1 MKSSTIGTSKMFAV
15 LAMVASLITATLV
28 QAQARSSSEQIK
40 AFFAAQGCAI
50 GPTTIAAAAADGIDP
65 AAIEAYAAVARAN
78 PHTVKT
84 GDWLVLSPEVC
95 EIRPPNVT
103 SEIRL
108 SDPEVIQNLSAID
121 AYAKDGDIGCFLAG
135 PGLSDTVKVS
145 RNWSNDKANLEYLRF
160 LSASIISG
168 ELSFYSPSPL
178 RTPPGFIVTSGKC
191 ADIPQIADIKH
202 SHDLLMR
209 HFGALI
215 RADAAGEAICE
226 SNGGVPSWKFDEV
239 AEQIMDSK
247 APNAWL
253 GFEIKIIAMGAEWY
267 DGMTAT
273 DKGIPRPPLC
283 RYSSRMSAGTIPNAS
298 NP

>member
-1 MKSSTIGTSKMFAV
+1 MLAT
-15 LAMVASLITATLV
+15 LAMITSLITVTP
-28 QAQARSSSEQIK
+28 AQASSNSSSSSERIK
-40 AFFAAQGCAI
+40 VFFAGQGCAI
-50 GPTTIAAAAADGIDP
+50 GPTTIAAAVAHGIDP
-65 AAIEAYAAVARAN
+65 AAIEAYVVVARAN
-78 PHTVKT
+78 PNTVKT
-84 GDWLVLSPEVC
+84 GDWLVLSPKVC
-95 EIRPPNVT
+95 EIHPPNVT

-121 AYAKDGDIGCFLAG
+121 AYAKDGDIGCFLDG
-135 PGLSDTVKVS
+135 PGLSDAVKVS
-145 RNWSNDKANLEYLRF
+145 RNWTNDKANLEYLRF

-168 ELSFYSPSPL
+168 ELSFYSPSAL

-191 ADIPQIADIKH
+191 ADIPQIADIRH

-226 SNGGVPSWKFDEV
+226 SSGGVPSWKFNEG
-239 AEQIMDSK
+239 AEQVMDSK

-253 GFEIKIIAMGAEWY
+253 GFEIKIITMGAEWY
-267 DGMTAT
+267 DGMTST

-283 RYSSRMSAGTIPNAS
+283 HYK
-298 NP
+298 